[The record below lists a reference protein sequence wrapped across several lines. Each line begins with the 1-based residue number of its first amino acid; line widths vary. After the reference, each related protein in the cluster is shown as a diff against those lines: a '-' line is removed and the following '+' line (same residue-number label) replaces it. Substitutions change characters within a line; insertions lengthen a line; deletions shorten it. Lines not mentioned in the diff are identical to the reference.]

1 MKWKLEKKFILRSA
15 KKFSFECILSFMF
28 YKNIYFHI
36 KTMCNEKLMIHA
48 NLIIKRLNA
57 HLVTLGI
64 QNIPTSIYSLNV
76 GIAKTGREL

>member
-1 MKWKLEKKFILRSA
+1 
-15 KKFSFECILSFMF
+15 
-28 YKNIYFHI
+28 
-36 KTMCNEKLMIHA
+36 MCNEKLMIHA